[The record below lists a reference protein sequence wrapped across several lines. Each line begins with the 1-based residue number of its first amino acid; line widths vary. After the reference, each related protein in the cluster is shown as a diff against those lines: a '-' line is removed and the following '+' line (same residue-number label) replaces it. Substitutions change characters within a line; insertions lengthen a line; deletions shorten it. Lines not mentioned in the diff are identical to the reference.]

1 MNGDSN
7 HYLPVYFRDWRA
19 IRQAVDAPEGW
30 KLFNAC
36 LDYAES
42 GITPDFDGDKKLTAF
57 FSLLSFGIDK
67 GREKADSVK
76 HKRRYARYCQLCKSN
91 GADTLSYE
99 AWLSSFGK

>member
-7 HYLPVYFRDWRA
+7 HYFPVYFRDWRA
-19 IRQAVDAPEGW
+19 IRQAVDGPEGW

-42 GITPDFDGDKKLTAF
+42 GITPDFYGDKKLTAF

-67 GREKADSVK
+67 GKEKADSVK
-76 HKRRYARYCQLCKSN
+76 HKRRYASYCARCKERGIAS
-91 GADTLSYE
+91 LSFAE
-99 AWLSSFGK
+99 WVSSEIK

>member
-1 MNGDSN
+1 MSGDSN
-7 HYLPVYFRDWRA
+7 HYFPVYFRDWRA

-76 HKRRYARYCQLCKSN
+76 NKRRYASYCARCKERGITS
-91 GADTLSYE
+91 LSFAE
-99 AWLSSFGK
+99 WVSSGIK